1 MNTDFLKIRHRWM
14 RRRVVERLARKLGLS
29 VSRAKRL
36 AHHVP

>member
-1 MNTDFLKIRHRWM
+1 MKAEFLKIQHRYM

-36 AHHVP
+36 AHYVP